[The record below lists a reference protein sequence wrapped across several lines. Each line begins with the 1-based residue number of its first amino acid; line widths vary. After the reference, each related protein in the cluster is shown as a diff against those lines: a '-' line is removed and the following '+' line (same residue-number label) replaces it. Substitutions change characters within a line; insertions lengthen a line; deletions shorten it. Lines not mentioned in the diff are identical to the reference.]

1 MNLTQVA
8 VLRVLAK
15 NVAKQSEIM
24 EEQNRL
30 LQAIAEQLGWVDDV
44 PENAQEETSYEA
56 HDDEKEGLEELKD
69 RFTDYGWS
77 GVESSESPR

>member
-30 LQAIAEQLGWVDDV
+30 LQAIAEQLGWVDEV
-44 PENAQEETSYEA
+44 PENAQEEVSYEA

-69 RFTDYGWS
+69 RFTSYGWS
-77 GVESSESPR
+77 GVESPESPR

>member
-15 NVAKQSEIM
+15 NVAKQTEIM
-24 EEQNRL
+24 EEQNKL
-30 LQAIAEQLGWVDDV
+30 LKAIADRLGWVDDI

-56 HDDEKEGLEELKD
+56 HDDEKEGIEQFKQRL
-69 RFTDYGWS
+69 TDYGWS
-77 GVESSESPR
+77 GVEPSESPR

>member
-15 NVAKQSEIM
+15 NVAKQTEAL
-24 EEQNRL
+24 EEQNHL
-30 LQAIAEQLGWVDDV
+30 LKAIADRLGWVDEV
-44 PENAQEETSYEA
+44 PENAQEEVSYEA
-56 HDDEKEGLEELKD
+56 HDDEKEGLKELKD

-77 GVESSESPR
+77 GVESTESPR

>member
-15 NVAKQSEIM
+15 NVAKQTEVM
-24 EEQNRL
+24 EEQNRIL
-30 LQAIAEQLGWVDDV
+30 GAIADRLGWVDDI

-56 HDDEKEGLEELKD
+56 HDDEKEGIQEIRTRL
-69 RFTDYGWS
+69 TDFGWS
-77 GVESSESPR
+77 GVEPSESPR

>member
-15 NVAKQSEIM
+15 NVAKQTEIM
-24 EEQNRL
+24 EEQNRIL
-30 LQAIAEQLGWVDDV
+30 GAIADRLGWVDDI
-44 PENAQEETSYEA
+44 PENAHEETSYEA

-69 RFTDYGWS
+69 RFTDYGWP
-77 GVESSESPR
+77 GIESPESLR

>member
-30 LQAIAEQLGWVDDV
+30 LHAIAEQLGWVDEV
-44 PENAQEETSYEA
+44 PENAQEEVSYEA
-56 HDDEKEGLEELKD
+56 HDDEKEGIEELQH
-69 RFTDYGWS
+69 RFAEYGWS
-77 GVESSESPR
+77 GVESPESPR